1 MKLTVGT
8 SHGIYSGDV
17 RLDRIGLK
25 LELAC
30 RAVKII
36 IETNIIEI
44 LVNIKGGFNL
54 DCKIDQGCKLSIDK
68 IIIVIFTIIV
78 YSNNDFKF

>member
-1 MKLTVGT
+1 MKLLTNFSFKVIF
-8 SHGIYSGDV
+8 S
-17 RLDRIGLK
+17 LLC
-25 LELAC
+25 L
-30 RAVKII
+30 KII
-36 IETNIIEI
+36 VETNIVEI

-78 YSNNDFKF
+78 YSNNDFRFWSISSDL